1 MPKLTG
7 AEEKILSI
15 LSRGKTNKEI
25 ARALGVSPA
34 TVKRH
39 LENILKKLQLRNR
52 VEAAIYALSNAGCP
66 RGSHPACPLEIWQRD
81 LNFTDEKWAV

>member
-39 LENILKKLQLRNR
+39 LENILKKLQLETVSRR
-52 VEAAIYALSNAGCP
+52 PFTPSATPAARAALILLALWRFG
-66 RGSHPACPLEIWQRD
+66 RGI
-81 LNFTDEKWAV
+81 